1 MKLSIRMFLFFFLL
15 LSFAIQ
21 PQSII
26 INELYNSSATDEW
39 VELLVVQ
46 DGLDIRNWSI
56 RDFNGSGVA
65 QTPLAFTNNSLWS
78 NLKKGTV
85 IVIGRSENTFNEDL
99 DPSDYT
105 LTVKSNNSIYLSG
118 TVFSI
123 AGTSDAVQIRDNF
136 SSSHSRCIMGFS

>member
-1 MKLSIRMFLFFFLL
+1 MKLSIRMFLCFFSL

-39 VELLVVQ
+39 IELLVVQ

-65 QTPLAFTNNSLWS
+65 QTPLAFANNPLWS

-85 IVIGRSENTFNEDL
+85 IVIGRSENIFNEDL

-123 AGTSDAVQIRDNF
+123 AGASDAVQIRN
-136 SSSHSRCIMGFS
+136 SCSGSHAWYFMGFC